1 MGSRPIKLLG
11 EPIQNEDN
19 AAADGTIKP
28 GHLITLDGNGEWIR
42 HNVTSAASVPAIF
55 ALERE
60 EMGLGIEELYSAG
73 DYVKAGHFGNGTR
86 VNALIA
92 SGQDIAK
99 GQKLE
104 SAGNGTLRAV
114 STGFAIAVATFAV
127 DNSAGPG
134 DARISATI
142 IV

>member
-28 GHLITLDGNGEWIR
+28 GHLIVLDGNGEWIR
-42 HNVTSAASVPAIF
+42 HNVTSAAAVAPVF

-60 EMGLGIEELYSAG
+60 EMGQGIDVLYNEG
-73 DYVKAGHFGNGTR
+73 DYVKAGHFANGDR

-92 SGQDIAK
+92 SGQNIAK
-99 GQKLE
+99 GGRLE
-104 SAGNGTLRAV
+104 SAGNGTLRAAT
-114 STGFAIAVATFAV
+114 TGFVIAVATRAV

-142 IV
+142 IC

>member
-1 MGSRPIKLLG
+1 MGRPIKLLG
-11 EPIQNEDN
+11 EPIQNEDYP
-19 AAADGTIKP
+19 AADGTIKP
-28 GHLITLDGNGEWIR
+28 GHLIVLNSSAEWIR
-42 HNVTSAASVPAIF
+42 HNVTSSASVAAQF

-60 EMGLGIEELYSAG
+60 EMGQGIDVLYAEG

-86 VNALIA
+86 VNALIP
-92 SGQDIAK
+92 SGQNIAA

-104 SAGNGTLRAV
+104 SAGDGTLRAV
-114 STGFAIAVATFAV
+114 TSGFAIAIASAAV
-127 DNSAGPG
+127 NNAAGPG

>member
-19 AAADGTIKP
+19 KAADGTIKP
-28 GHLITLDGNGEWIR
+28 GHLITLDGNGDWIR
-42 HNVTSAASVPAIF
+42 HNVTSSATVAPIF

-60 EMGLGIEELYSAG
+60 EMGQGIDVLYSAG
-73 DYVKAGHFGNGTR
+73 DYVKAGHFANGDH
-86 VNALIA
+86 VNAVIA

-99 GQKLE
+99 GARLE
-104 SAGNGTLRAV
+104 SAGNGTLRAF
-114 STGFAIAVATFAV
+114 SSGFAIAIATHAV

>member
-1 MGSRPIKLLG
+1 MGRPIKLLG

-19 AAADGTIKP
+19 KAADATIKP
-28 GHLITLDGNGEWIR
+28 GHLITLDGNGDWIR
-42 HNVTSAASVPAIF
+42 HNVTSSASFPAIF

-60 EMGLGIEELYSAG
+60 EMGQGIDVLYAEG
-73 DYVKAGHFGNGTR
+73 DYVKAGHFPPSTR

-92 SGQDIAK
+92 SGEDIAK

-104 SAGNGTLRAV
+104 SAGNGTLRAF
-114 STGFAIAVATFAV
+114 SSGYAIAVATFAV
-127 DNSAGPG
+127 DNSAGPA

-142 IV
+142 IT